1 MNERANWPAF
11 TVVRSRFF
19 SPFLLRNL
27 FVIHSSSSASS
38 PSRKPHDGP
47 QDGRRNGD
55 AGHGLA
61 EVRRVEGRTNRGA
74 GIEVIIVADHFIEE
88 VVVFLI
94 AIENDFLFAPPPLSL
109 SLDEGR
115 TDGKTLPPTLCL
127 RAGSPI
133 AAAARSPP
141 LCRRRCI
148 MPAGGNED
156 GWREEGREEGRE
168 AGK

>member
-27 FVIHSSSSASS
+27 FVIHSSSSSASS
-38 PSRKPHDGP
+38 PSPSTASQTARRTTRRTEKR
-47 QDGRRNGD
+47 GRRD

-88 VVVFLI
+88 VVVFVVFLI
-94 AIENDFLFAPPPLSL
+94 AIENDFLFASL
-109 SLDEGR
+109 SSPSPG
-115 TDGKTLPPTLCL
+115 TDGRPRPAC
-127 RAGSPI
+127 SP
-133 AAAARSPP
+133 AARSPP
-141 LCRRRCI
+141 LCRRLCRR
-148 MPAGGNED
+148 MSAGGRKVIWS
-156 GWREEGREEGRE
+156 GGG
-168 AGK
+168 GTSF

>member
-11 TVVRSRFF
+11 TVVRSRF

-38 PSRKPHDGP
+38 PSPSTASQTARRTTRRTEKR
-47 QDGRRNGD
+47 GRRD

-94 AIENDFLFAPPPLSL
+94 AIENDFLFAPPPLSRR
-109 SLDEGR
+109 G
-115 TDGKTLPPTLCL
+115 TDGRKDIAAHALPAGG
-127 RAGSPI
+127 RAAQSPPPPEVRRF
-133 AAAARSPP
+133 AAAAS
-141 LCRRRCI
+141 
-148 MPAGGNED
+148 A
-156 GWREEGREEGRE
+156 
-168 AGK
+168 